1 VWNEI
6 DKADCCV
13 DNFWKTLLKG
23 LLMQDNKVAHCRFY
37 LVLVIALAL
46 ICGAAIGFA
55 RQAPASIARSDL
67 TASGATSDVLQAV
80 SRLRQLPIKRPVKSG
95 FKTHDEIK
103 QVVIRDLDDNTP
115 PEEFEATSKTLVK
128 LGMIPKGFPLRDY
141 VVKLL
146 GEQVAGFYEPKT
158 QEFYL
163 AAWLPLAE
171 QKTVMAHELTHA
183 LQDQHFNL
191 RRFEK
196 WPKGDSDA
204 ELAVHALIEG
214 EATVVMLEYDL
225 EQRGARLDI
234 TRIGSLT
241 DLMLKESRAEDRSR
255 YPILAGAPMV
265 LRENLQFPYVY
276 GVGFVQEILKRRSW
290 QALNSIYDK
299 LPASTEQI
307 MHPERFLMRDDP
319 VRIEIPDLLPALGP
333 DWRRAD
339 QDVNGEFGYQI
350 LLRQFIDKRTAS
362 RGAEGWGGDRYVL
375 YEDKRT
381 GALMIA
387 QYTTWDTE
395 TDAREFFNAYSERTE
410 KRYETSSSYQP
421 NLRIYNTDEGLVSIE
436 LRNRDVVII
445 EGARNHQQLARI
457 SELLWQS
464 KKW

>member
-1 VWNEI
+1 
-6 DKADCCV
+6 V
-13 DNFWKTLLKG
+13 DNFTMMKG
-23 LLMQDNKVAHCRFY
+23 RLMQEKKIARYRLH
-37 LVLVIALAL
+37 LALVIAIAL
-46 ICGAAIGFA
+46 ICGRAASPA
-55 RQAPASIARSDL
+55 RQAPASIARSEL
-67 TASGATSDVLQAV
+67 AALNATSDILQAV

-95 FKTHDEIK
+95 FKTHDEIE
-103 QVVIRDLDDNTP
+103 QAVIRDLDDNTS

-128 LGMIPKGFPLRDY
+128 LGLIPKGFPLRDY

-225 EQRGARLDI
+225 EQRGTRLDI

-241 DLMLKESRAEDRSR
+241 DLMLKESQAEDGSK
-255 YPILAGAPMV
+255 YPMLAGAPMV

-307 MHPERFLMRDDP
+307 MHPERFLTRDNP
-319 VRIEIPDLLPALGP
+319 VKIEIPDLLPALGP
-333 DWRRAD
+333 DWHRAD

-350 LLRQFIDKRTAS
+350 LLCQFIDKRTAS
-362 RGAEGWGGDRYVL
+362 RGAEGWGGDRYLL
-375 YEDKRT
+375 YENKRT
-381 GALMIA
+381 GALLLA

-395 TDAREFFNAYSERTE
+395 ADAREFFNAYSERTE
-410 KRYETSSSYQP
+410 KRYKVGICYEP
-421 NLRIYNTDEGLVSIE
+421 NLRTYDTDEGIVLIE
-436 LRNRDVVII
+436 LRNRDVVIV
-445 EGARNHQQLARI
+445 EGARDRQQMASL

-464 KKW
+464 KKK